1 MTVFVDLIRLFC
13 PGFLATVAVFGI
25 TILPSVEVMNFE
37 GCSRFCTESQKLL
50 EDVFFLFFSV
60 FDCHCALVH

>member
-25 TILPSVEVMNFE
+25 TILPSVEVMNLE
-37 GCSRFCTESQKLL
+37 GGCFVPKAKNFWKMFSFS
-50 EDVFFLFFSV
+50 FSV